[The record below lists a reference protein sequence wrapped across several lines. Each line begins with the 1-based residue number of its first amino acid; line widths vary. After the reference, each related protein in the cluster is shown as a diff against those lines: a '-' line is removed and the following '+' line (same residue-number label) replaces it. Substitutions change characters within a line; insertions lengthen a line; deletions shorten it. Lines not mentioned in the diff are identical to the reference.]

1 MLYFVL
7 GAEPESFSNSD
18 VRPTNGALIVQINES
33 PKELSQTV
41 PNLARFDDIDQSG
54 RSEPIRKQRIV
65 QRLK

>member
-1 MLYFVL
+1 MLYFFL

-18 VRPTNGALIVQINES
+18 ERSTNAALIVQINES
-33 PKELSQTV
+33 PNELTQTV
-41 PNLARFDDIDQSG
+41 PNLARLDDLNQSG